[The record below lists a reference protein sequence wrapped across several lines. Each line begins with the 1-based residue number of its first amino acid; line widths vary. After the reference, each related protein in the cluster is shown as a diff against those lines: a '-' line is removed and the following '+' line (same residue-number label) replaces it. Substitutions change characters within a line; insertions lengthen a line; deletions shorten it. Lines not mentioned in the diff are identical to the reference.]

1 MVISLLVISLLE
13 APPMRVTSK
22 GQVTIPQRIRERL
35 GIAPYSE
42 VDFIEEGGKVYLRK
56 TGSKK
61 AYIKNLRSVRG
72 SATIKMTTEEIMRL
86 TRDG

>member
-1 MVISLLVISLLE
+1 VE
-13 APPMRVTSK
+13 AAMRVTSK

-42 VDFIEEGGKVYLRK
+42 VDFVEEGGKVYLRK
-56 TGSKK
+56 AGSKK
-61 AYIKNLRSVRG
+61 GYIKNLRSVRG

-86 TRDG
+86 TRGS